1 MSDTAVPS
9 RPRGLFA
16 LPEAMRPGHWVK
28 NGFVVVPILFGGRY
42 TSPEAWGHCL
52 LALAS
57 FCLLSSAVYL
67 VNDILDRQADRQ
79 HPRKRRRPIASG
91 RLSVSLAASAA
102 VVLVAAALGM
112 TAIAAIWPSTGPA
125 VALGGW
131 ALAIWACSYCL
142 LNLLYS
148 TWLKHHVYIDVI
160 AIALGFVL
168 RAMAGAAAVAVG
180 ISPWLVVCTFTLCL
194 FLGFTKRRGEMLQ
207 LSEAQARA
215 SRRTHGAY
223 ELPELNRLITIS
235 AGLAI
240 MTYAL
245 YCLAPRTVE
254 HLGSAHM
261 IWTIPLV
268 VYGVFRYDGISR
280 RTGGGDVV
288 EVLGHDWPMWATVG
302 LYLLL
307 SGLVIQF
314 GRHASLAG
322 ILDVYRPG

>member
-1 MSDTAVPS
+1 MSDARASGPGG
-9 RPRGLFA
+9 PWA
-16 LPEAMRPGHWVK
+16 LGEAMRPGHWVK
-28 NGFVVVPILFGGRY
+28 NGFVAVPIVFGGRY

-52 LALAS
+52 LAVLS

-67 VNDILDRQADRQ
+67 INDILDRDADRQ
-79 HPRKRRRPIASG
+79 HPRKRTRPIASG
-91 RLSVSLAASAA
+91 RLSEPLAAFA
-102 VVLVAAALGM
+102 AAALVVLALAL
-112 TAIAAIWPSTGPA
+112 TAVSSLWPSRGPT
-125 VALGGW
+125 VALGGGGLILW
-131 ALAIWACSYCL
+131 AACYFV

-194 FLGFTKRRGEMLQ
+194 FLGFTKRRGEMMQ
-207 LSEAQARA
+207 LSQPEARA

-223 ELPELNRLITIS
+223 ELPELGRLITIS

-240 MTYAL
+240 MTYSL
-245 YCLAPRTVE
+245 YCLAPRTIQN
-254 HLGSAHM
+254 LGSGHM

-268 VYGVFRYDGISR
+268 IYGIFRYDGISR

-307 SGLVIQF
+307 ALLVMQF
-314 GRHASLAG
+314 GRHPAISS
-322 ILDVYRPG
+322 ILDVYRPR